1 MSPILAAWGVHLY
14 TATGAALGLFALAAS
29 SRGDY
34 RLAFVW
40 MAIAVFIDVT
50 DGTLARRVR
59 VKEVLPYF
67 DGSKLD
73 DIVDYLNYVVVP
85 MFLAYQAALIPS
97 GIGGLALATVPLL
110 ASGYGFCQT
119 DAKTADHF
127 FTGFP
132 SYWNVMVFYFF
143 TLATPVWFN
152 RLSLLLFSVLVFVPI
167 RYLYPSR
174 SPVAQRTTH
183 VLGVVW
189 ALCVAILLVQFPTP
203 SRILACLSLYFPLY
217 YLAVSFHVHFRAGA
231 R

>member
-14 TATGAALGLFALAAS
+14 TAAGAALGFFALAAS

-143 TLATPVWFN
+143 TLATPVWCN
-152 RLSLLLFSVLVFVPI
+152 RRSLLLFSVLVFVPI

-217 YLAVSFHVHFRAGA
+217 YLAVSFHVHFRARA